1 MLYIIHYFNVVDSV
15 NINLDYYRC
24 PHLFCM
30 SLLYLFDVIVK
41 EEVLKVHSEKKILQ
55 QKTHQVLQLDGAG
68 DSSSSE
74 DEDFDDDD
82 DDNENDDDVKEEDN
96 DEQGE
101 EEVRA

>member
-1 MLYIIHYFNVVDSV
+1 MNNKFSLKSKNRDILKVQVKSSVLIYIICIAY
-15 NINLDYYRC
+15 
-24 PHLFCM
+24 HLSKF
-30 SLLYLFDVIVK
+30 
-41 EEVLKVHSEKKILQ
+41 LQ

-82 DDNENDDDVKEEDN
+82 DDNENDDDAKEDDN

-101 EEVRA
+101 EEVINESITATLKVYH